1 MIISSVGSLTL
12 TVSCRDPCSYTSN
25 ALAHAMHAMSD
36 LHADVSLDPP
46 SCCLGPGVG
55 AELAEAILRAYPT
68 PLALRQ
74 AYEAAMRSAA
84 PGRAVREVQGLLAG
98 LHVNPARRV
107 SAAQSAK
114 VFDSLFAAGW
124 HCV

>member
-1 MIISSVGSLTL
+1 M
-12 TVSCRDPCSYTSN
+12 
-25 ALAHAMHAMSD
+25 
-36 LHADVSLDPP
+36 
-46 SCCLGPGVG
+46 G

-74 AYEAAMRSAA
+74 AYEAAMRGAA
-84 PGRAVREVQGLLAG
+84 PGCAVRDAQGLLAG
-98 LHVNPARRV
+98 LVVNPARRV
-107 SAAQSAK
+107 STGQSAK